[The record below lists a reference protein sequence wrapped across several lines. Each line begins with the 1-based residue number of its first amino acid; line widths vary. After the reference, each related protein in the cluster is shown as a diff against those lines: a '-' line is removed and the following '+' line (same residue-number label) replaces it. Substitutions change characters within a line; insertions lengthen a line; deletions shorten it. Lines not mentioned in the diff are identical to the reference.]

1 MEHPVSVRLGH
12 LGVDVV
18 AAVAELGDLLGE
30 QLDPLS
36 GVAEDDAL
44 VDLQLGEE
52 RVEAVHLLPLLGGN
66 SIEKFQLEFW
76 LELDGNPYNGPL
88 AIMVKGKHDTG
99 SKGGLIHNTWY
110 WLVTLNLV
118 VSLNLLV
125 TLNLVV
131 TLILMAPESNLP

>member
-1 MEHPVSVRLGH
+1 MRLGH

-52 RVEAVHLLPLLGGN
+52 RVEAVDLLPLLGGN
-66 SIEKFQLEFW
+66 SIEKILLELW
-76 LELDGNPYNGPL
+76 LE
-88 AIMVKGKHDTG
+88 K
-99 SKGGLIHNTWY
+99 
-110 WLVTLNLV
+110 
-118 VSLNLLV
+118 SL
-125 TLNLVV
+125 
-131 TLILMAPESNLP
+131 

>member
-30 QLDPLS
+30 ELDPLS

-52 RVEAVHLLPLLGGN
+52 RVEAVDLLPLLHEGVVLGDA
-66 SIEKFQLEFW
+66 LEGE
-76 LELDGNPYNGPL
+76 LIHQVDLVGVAHVLPHEGLDGQGEGGGIQQDLSRLREVTDQP
-88 AIMVKGKHDTG
+88 AIKKLT
-99 SKGGLIHNTWY
+99 TE
-110 WLVTLNLV
+110 VT
-118 VSLNLLV
+118 
-125 TLNLVV
+125 
-131 TLILMAPESNLP
+131 